1 MGRTRVGAAMFRLI
15 AAHVQLS
22 GDNRVRDL

>member
-1 MGRTRVGAAMFRLI
+1 VGKKRVGAAMFRLI